1 MSFPFAWNEFAD
13 QPHNVGPRRERM
25 RDHLWHSGSYLSM
38 IASDLA
44 VAAPALKRYRAYM
57 KIMHRR
63 PVDIGAPFALACSL
77 VPGREDDIIG
87 ALKSAGIRQTLI
99 RVPSWERDRLDRHA
113 AFAAL
118 LRREGLDVVAA
129 LLQRRDDVLDPG
141 GWRGFLADAFSALG
155 PCASHFEVGHAWN
168 RTKWGVWDWREYVA
182 LAEPA
187 LELAPA
193 HGTRLVGPAVIDF
206 EFHLYPP
213 TLRRLAF
220 DKVSSL
226 LYVDRSGA
234 PESAQFG
241 WTMAKKLALWRA
253 VVDRSLREPRD
264 CWITEFNWPLE
275 GTGRYSP
282 APGKPSVTE
291 EAQANYLVRYFVI
304 GAASG
309 LVERMYWWQLAAP
322 GYGLIDN
329 RESDWRRRPGY
340 FALQTLV
347 RHVEGSRFEGK
358 ETGVPA
364 EIYNFRKGSEEFAVC
379 WTVRGEVDHV
389 FPKAPRLVVDLEGR
403 ERPAVPDNAIRIEE
417 KPQYVFFS

>member
-13 QPHNVGPRRERM
+13 QPHNVAPRRERM
-25 RDHLWHSGSYLSM
+25 RHHLRHAQSYLSLA
-38 IASDLA
+38 ASDLT
-44 VAAPALKRYRAYM
+44 VAAPALMRYRAYM
-57 KIMHRR
+57 KSMHRR
-63 PVDIGAPFALACSL
+63 PVDVGSPFGLACSRVL
-77 VPGREDDIIG
+77 GREDEIIG
-87 ALKSAGIRQTLI
+87 ALKSAGIRQTLV
-99 RVPSWERDRLDRHA
+99 RVPSWERDGLAGHA
-113 AFAAL
+113 AFAANL
-118 LRREGLDVVAA
+118 CREGLDVVAA

-141 GWRGFLADAFSALG
+141 GWRGFLEDAFSALS
-155 PCASHFEVGHAWN
+155 PSASHFEVGHAWN

-187 LELAPA
+187 IEMASA
-193 HGTRLVGPAVIDF
+193 RGVRLVGPAVIDF

-234 PESAQFG
+234 PECAQLG

-253 VVDRSLREPRD
+253 VVDRSLREPCG

-275 GTGRYSP
+275 GTGKYSP
-282 APGKPSVTE
+282 APGRPSVTE

-322 GYGLIDN
+322 GYGLVDN
-329 RESDWRRRPGY
+329 REPEWRRRPGY
-340 FALQTLV
+340 FALQTLI
-347 RHVEGSRFEGK
+347 RCIEGSRFEGK
-358 ETGVPA
+358 LDGSPA
-364 EIYNFRKGSEEFAVC
+364 EVYNFRTGSDEFAVC
-379 WTVRGEVDHV
+379 WTLRGDVELI
-389 FPKAPRLVVDLEGR
+389 FPKTPRSVIGLDGR
-403 ERPAVPDNAIRIEE
+403 ERPAGPGRAIRIEE
-417 KPQYVFFS
+417 RPQYVFFR

>member
-1 MSFPFAWNEFAD
+1 MSFPFSWNEFAD
-13 QPHNVGPRRERM
+13 QPHNVAPRRERL
-25 RDHLWHSGSYLSM
+25 RHHLRHAGSYLSL
-38 IASDLA
+38 IASDLR
-44 VAAPALKRYRAYM
+44 VAAPALKRYRATM
-57 KIMHRR
+57 KAMHRR
-63 PVDIGAPFALACSL
+63 PVDVGSPFGLACSH
-77 VPGREDDIIG
+77 VPGREDAIIG
-87 ALKSAGIRQTLI
+87 ALKSAGIRQTLV
-99 RVPSWERDRLDRHA
+99 RVPSWERAGLARHA

-141 GWRGFLADAFSALG
+141 GWRGFLADAFSAL
-155 PCASHFEVGHAWN
+155 ASSVSHFEVGHAWN
-168 RTKWGVWDWREYVA
+168 RTKWGVWEWREYVA
-182 LAEPA
+182 LAESA

-193 HGTRLVGPAVIDF
+193 HGARLVGPAVIDF

-264 CWITEFNWPLE
+264 CWITEFNWPIQ
-275 GTGRYSP
+275 GTGNYSP
-282 APGKPSVTE
+282 APGRPSVTE

-322 GYGLIDN
+322 GYGLIDS
-329 RESDWRRRPGY
+329 READWRRRPGY

-347 RHVEGSRFEGK
+347 RRVEGSRFEGK
-358 ETGVPA
+358 EAGVPA
-364 EIYNFRKGSEEFAVC
+364 EIYNFRKGGEDFAIC
-379 WTVRGEVDHV
+379 WTVRGEVEHV
-389 FPKAPRLVVDLEGR
+389 FPRAPRLVVGLDGGESPAAPNNAVR
-403 ERPAVPDNAIRIEE
+403 IHER
-417 KPQYVFFS
+417 PQYVYFT

>member
-13 QPHNVGPRRERM
+13 QPHNVAPRRERM
-25 RDHLWHSGSYLSM
+25 RHHFRHAGSYFSL

-44 VAAPALKRYRAYM
+44 VAAPALKRYRDYL
-57 KIMHRR
+57 KSMHRR
-63 PVDIGAPFALACSL
+63 PVDIGSSFALACSL
-77 VPGREDDIIG
+77 VPGREDEIIG
-87 ALKSAGIRQTLI
+87 LLKSAGIRQTLV
-99 RVPSWERDRLDRHA
+99 RVPSWERDGLARHA

-129 LLQRRDDVLDPG
+129 LLQRRDDVLDPA
-141 GWRGFLADAFSALG
+141 GWRGFLADAFSALA
-155 PCASHFEVGHAWN
+155 PSASHFEIGHAWN

-193 HGTRLVGPAVIDF
+193 HGVRLVGPAVIDF

-253 VVDRSLREPRD
+253 VVDRSLREPRG
-264 CWITEFNWPLE
+264 CWITEFNWPLQ

-282 APGKPSVTE
+282 APGKPSVSE
-291 EAQANYLVRYFVI
+291 EVQANYLVRYFVI

-322 GYGLIDN
+322 GYGLIDS
-329 RESDWRRRPGY
+329 REAGWRRRPGY
-340 FALQTLV
+340 FALQALV
-347 RHVEGSRFEGK
+347 RRVEGSRFEGK
-358 ETGVPA
+358 EAGAQA
-364 EIYNFRKGSEEFAVC
+364 EVYNFRKGSEEFAVC
-379 WTVRGEVDHV
+379 WTVRGEVEHV
-389 FPKAPRLVVDLEGR
+389 FAKAPRLLVGLDGR
-403 ERPAVPDNAIRIEE
+403 ERPAGPGPIRITEN
-417 KPQYVFFS
+417 PIYVYFA

>member
-13 QPHNVGPRRERM
+13 QPHNVAPRRERL
-25 RDHLWHSGSYLSM
+25 RHHIRHAGSYLSM
-38 IASDLA
+38 IARDLA
-44 VAAPALKRYRAYM
+44 VAAPALKRYRYYM
-57 KIMHRR
+57 EGMHLR
-63 PVDIGAPFALACSL
+63 PVEVGSPFAVSCSRI
-77 VPGREDDIIG
+77 PGREDDIID

-99 RVPSWERDRLDRHA
+99 RVPSWERAGLAGHA
-113 AFAAL
+113 DFAAR

-129 LLQRRDDVLDPG
+129 LLQRRDDVLDPCD
-141 GWRGFLADAFSALG
+141 WRGFLDEAFSALV
-155 PCASHFEVGHAWN
+155 PAASQFEVGHAWN

-187 LELAPA
+187 IELGRERGA
-193 HGTRLVGPAVIDF
+193 RLIGPAVIDF

-213 TLRRLAF
+213 TLGRLGF

-253 VVDRSLREPRD
+253 VVDRSTREPSD

-275 GTGRYSP
+275 GTGKYSP
-282 APGKPSVTE
+282 APGRPSVSE
-291 EAQANYLVRYFVI
+291 ETQADYLVRYFVI

-309 LVERMYWWQLAAP
+309 LVERIYWWQLAAP

-329 RESDWRRRPGY
+329 RDAGWRRRPSY
-340 FALQTLV
+340 AALRALV
-347 RHVEGSRFEGK
+347 GRVEGARFTGKVEGA
-358 ETGVPA
+358 PA
-364 EIYNFRKGSEEFAVC
+364 EIYRFYKRGEDFAVC
-379 WTVRGEVDHV
+379 WTLRGPVAYD
-389 FPKAPRLVVDLEGR
+389 FPETPRAVVGR
-403 ERPAVPDNAIRIEE
+403 DGEERAAGPGPIRIEE
-417 KPQYVFFS
+417 RPQYVYFK